1 MSDPVLDY
9 WRSGK
14 GLEHITPPG
23 TTWPEGEGFPL
34 FLANLLVGEEVMEVG
49 CGVGRL
55 ASALPPDS
63 YVGVDV
69 SRGAVELARERCPA
83 HDFRLMAPE
92 DDLPAG
98 SAALLHTVLLH
109 VTDEAL
115 PSLVARLSGFGRIVV
130 GEIMGRHW
138 RRPGNPPVFNREL
151 ADYEEAFEVAGF
163 RLLTTY
169 AISYPRYKDTFL
181 TVADFRKGDG
191 PA

>member
-1 MSDPVLDY
+1 MSDTVLDY

-23 TTWPEGEGFPL
+23 TTWPEGLGFPL
-34 FLANLLVGEEVMEVG
+34 FLANLLAGEEVVEVG

-55 ASALPPDS
+55 ASVLPPDS
-63 YVGVDV
+63 YVGVDI
-69 SRGAVELARERCPA
+69 SSGAVELARERCPA
-83 HDFRLMAPE
+83 YDFRLMAAE
-92 DDLPAG
+92 GDLPAG
-98 SAALLHTVLLH
+98 STALLHTVLLH

-115 PSLVARLSGFGRIVV
+115 PSLMARLSGFNRVVV

-138 RRPGNPPVFNREL
+138 RRSGNSPVFNREL
-151 ADYEEAFEVAGF
+151 IDYEKAFEAVGF

-169 AISYPRYKDTFL
+169 AIPYPRYKDTFL
-181 TVADFRKGDG
+181 TVADFRKWLG